1 MALDILVGC
10 DPEVFVRKVGKKQ
23 FQSAHGL
30 VQGDKKHPYKV
41 DKGAV
46 QVDGMALEFNIDP
59 AKNEKEFVE
68 NITGVMKILGEM
80 VPAYELV
87 PVPVANFTKLLLSKQ
102 PKEALEL
109 GCEPDFSAWKG
120 GEANPRPNGDV
131 TFRTGAG
138 HVHIG
143 WTNGADIND
152 PGHMEACI
160 MAAKQL
166 DYYLG
171 LGSLVYDKDTKRRT
185 LYGSVGA
192 FRPKPYGVEYRVLSN
207 AWLQSEELMSW
218 VFRTTTL
225 AITRLFEGKPAYLNH
240 QGLIKTLMTQAKPN
254 MYTVQQLLELNDVPV
269 PNGYEYN
276 YNLGTFV
283 KVGEPA

>member
-1 MALDILVGC
+1 MSLNILVGA

-30 VQGDKKHPYKV
+30 VQGDKQNPYKV
-41 DKGAV
+41 NQGAV

-59 AKNEKEFVE
+59 AKNEREFVE
-68 NITGVMKILGEM
+68 NITGVMKIMAGM

-87 PVPVANFTKLLLSKQ
+87 PVPVAKFTKAIMAKQ

-109 GCEPDFSAWKG
+109 GCEPDFCAWNDG
-120 GEANPRPNGDV
+120 QANPRPNGAV
-131 TFRTGAG
+131 NFRTGAG

-143 WTNGADIND
+143 WTDGVDTND

-160 MAAKQL
+160 MATKQL

-171 LGSLVYDKDTKRRT
+171 LGSLVYDADTKRRT
-185 LYGSVGA
+185 MYGAAGA

-207 AWLQSEELMSW
+207 AWLQSEELMAW
-218 VFRTTTL
+218 VYRTTTK
-225 AITRLFEGKPAYLNH
+225 AINDLFEGKAAFYQHVALV
-240 QGLIKTLMTQAKPN
+240 KTLMKQKSPN
-254 MYTVQQLLELNDVPV
+254 LRTVSQLLDLHGVETPPGFAKD
-269 PNGYEYN
+269 
-276 YNLGTFV
+276 FV
-283 KVGEPA
+283 YGFRPIAQVA

>member
-1 MALDILVGC
+1 MSLNILVGS
-10 DPEVFVRKVGKKQ
+10 DPEVFVRKLGKKQ

-30 VQGDKKHPYKV
+30 VKGDKKNPFKV
-41 DKGAV
+41 ERGAV

-68 NITGVMKILGEM
+68 NITGVMKLMGEM
-80 VPAYELV
+80 VPDYELV

-109 GCEPDFSAWKG
+109 GCEPDFCAWNDG
-120 GEANPRPNGDV
+120 AANPRPNGEV
-131 TFRTGAG
+131 NFRTGAG

-143 WTNGADIND
+143 WTNDVDIND

-160 MAAKQL
+160 MVAKQL

-171 LGSLVYDKDTKRRT
+171 LGSLVYDKETKRRT
-185 LYGSVGA
+185 MYGAPGA

-207 AWLQSEELMSW
+207 AWLGSEELMAW
-218 VFRTTTL
+218 VYRTT
-225 AITRLFEGKPAYLNH
+225 ITAVNRLFKGEPAYL
-240 QGLIKTLMTQAKPN
+240 QQQALVRKLLVSPN
-254 MYTVQQLLELNDVPV
+254 PSMSWVRQMLELNNVEVP
-269 PNGYEYN
+269 PGYEFDWKTITYK
-276 YNLGTFV
+276 
-283 KVGEPA
+283 KVEAA